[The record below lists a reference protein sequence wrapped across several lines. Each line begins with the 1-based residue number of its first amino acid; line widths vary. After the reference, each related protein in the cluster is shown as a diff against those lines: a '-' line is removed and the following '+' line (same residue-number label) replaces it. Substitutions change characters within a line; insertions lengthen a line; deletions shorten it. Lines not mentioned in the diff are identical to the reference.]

1 MTVNRI
7 ALVTGASRGL
17 GRELAAQLFSR
28 GFTVVG
34 ASRSVDEGGGNVI
47 AGDGRP
53 AQLLLRRC
61 NVRQAW
67 QVDELF
73 EWVREQFGRLD
84 VLVNNAGTGA
94 FLSLDD
100 TSDALWEE
108 TIETNLTGA
117 FRCLKRAVPLMR
129 AAGGGLIVNMASIAG
144 ERGFANLS
152 AYCASKAGL
161 LGLGRAAAEELRPQ
175 GIHVCNV
182 LAGTIAT
189 SFWEHAGLAS
199 DWDRN
204 AMMSPAKAAERIADA
219 IAAYP
224 DVVVEKLVLM
234 PRTGVFE

>member
-1 MTVNRI
+1 
-7 ALVTGASRGL
+7 
-17 GRELAAQLFSR
+17 
-28 GFTVVG
+28 VG
-34 ASRSVDEGGGNVI
+34 EVH
-47 AGDGRP
+47 
-53 AQLLLRRC
+53 
-61 NVRQAW
+61 
-67 QVDELF
+67 ELF

-84 VLVNNAGTGA
+84 VLVNNAGIGK

-117 FRCLKRAVPLMR
+117 FRCLKLAVPLMR
-129 AAGGGLIVNMASIAG
+129 AAGGGLIVNLASIAG

-161 LGLGRAAAEELRPQ
+161 LGLGLAVAEELRPQ

-189 SFWEHAGLAS
+189 SFWEQAGLAS
-199 DWDRN
+199 NWDRN

-224 DVVVEKLVLM
+224 EVVVEKLVLM